1 MGEEKAPAEGEKKTD
16 DGKKDGQTK
25 KGEKKEVELSEE
37 DAALKENLELMVTRS
52 ADPEAGV
59 AKLAMET
66 MRSSIKSATS
76 SMTSVPKPLK
86 FLRPHLKTLK
96 ETYAKLVEGDNRK
109 LLADIISLLAM
120 TDAPVENV
128 MPESLKYRLVGSDED
143 IGTWGHEYVRNLAS
157 EIGTEYH
164 RRQEDAAAD
173 GTQANFDDLV
183 TLVNVIVPFHMQ
195 HNAEPE
201 AVDLLIE
208 VERLD
213 LLASHV
219 NEGNH
224 VRTCLYLFSCSSY
237 LPEPEDSEVIKVA
250 HDIFMKVGKFTD
262 AMRVALRLG
271 VQEIMEK
278 TFIATTDKQE
288 RRQLCYML
296 ARHGHPLRLDE
307 GPCEVT
313 DSDELEELQNIM
325 SNSNLSANYLTLARD
340 LDVMEAKLPED
351 IYKTHLMEGRAPA
364 GAAVDSAR
372 ANLAATFVNAFVNAG
387 FGHDKLLT
395 SSEGGEGETAGD
407 GAGATAGAGSNVSW
421 IFKNKDHGKM
431 SAAASLGS
439 VLLWDVEDG
448 LPRVDNYLYSMEH
461 QVVAGGLLAVGL
473 INVNVRNDCDP
484 AYGLLYES
492 VNKENSSVRIG
503 AIMGLGLAYAGT
515 QKEEVQELLVPVVTD
530 DLTPLDVAA
539 FAALSLGLVFV
550 GTCHEECVQAIV
562 QALMLRPEKDLEDP
576 FAHFLCLGLGLL
588 FLQRQGEVEATLEVA
603 KTLSPRI
610 SEFLQVTLEACAY
623 AGSGNVLKVQA
634 MLARCGEHPDL
645 EGEEPPTATASEG
658 EGAGAG
664 TGAGAAEGG
673 GGDGE
678 SREWL
683 ADPQSV
689 ATLGVALIASAE
701 ELGSDMAVRA
711 YDHLIQYGDAAVR
724 KAAPVGLALL
734 HISNP
739 KLNVTDLLGRLSHDS
754 NEDVA
759 QTASLALGIVGAGT
773 NNARL
778 AGQLRQ
784 LSSYYYK
791 DPSLLFL
798 VRVSQG
804 LVHLGKGLLTLS
816 PSHSDRSL
824 NSNVALAGLIISAFT
839 MLDMKHT
846 ILGKH
851 HYMLYY
857 LLVAAQPR
865 MLMTVDED
873 GKPLPVSVRVGQAV
887 DVVGQAGRP
896 KTITGF
902 QTHTTPVL
910 LSAGDRAELATDKY
924 IALVS
929 VLEGVV
935 ILKPNPLWLDESGE
949 AAP

>member
-1 MGEEKAPAEGEKKTD
+1 M
-16 DGKKDGQTK
+16 
-25 KGEKKEVELSEE
+25 
-37 DAALKENLELMVTRS
+37 
-52 ADPEAGV
+52 
-59 AKLAMET
+59 
-66 MRSSIKSATS
+66 
-76 SMTSVPKPLK
+76 
-86 FLRPHLKTLK
+86 
-96 ETYAKLVEGDNRK
+96 
-109 LLADIISLLAM
+109 
-120 TDAPVENV
+120 
-128 MPESLKYRLVGSDED
+128 
-143 IGTWGHEYVRNLAS
+143 
-157 EIGTEYH
+157 EYH
-164 RRQEDAAAD
+164 RRQDESAKG
-173 GTQANFDDLV
+173 GTELIVDDLM
-183 TLVNVIVPFHMQ
+183 TLVDVIVPFHMK

-213 LLASHV
+213 KLALHV
-219 NEGNH
+219 TDSNH
-224 VRTCLYLFSCSSY
+224 GRTCLYLFSCSSY
-237 LPEPEDSEVIKVA
+237 LPEPEDKEVLTVA

-271 VQEIMEK
+271 NQEIMEK
-278 TFIATTDKQE
+278 TFIASADKQE
-288 RRQLCYML
+288 KRQLCYML

-307 GPCEVT
+307 GPCEIS

-340 LDVMEAKLPED
+340 LDVMEAKMPED

-364 GAAVDSAR
+364 GTAVDSAR

-395 SSEGGEGETAGD
+395 SSEGGEGDAAAD
-407 GAGATAGAGSNVSW
+407 GASGGAGSNVSW

-439 VLLWDVEDG
+439 ILLWDVEDG

-492 VNKENSSVRIG
+492 VNKENPSVRIG

-515 QKEEVQELLVPVVTD
+515 QKDEVQELLVPVVTD
-530 DLTPLDVAA
+530 DSTPLDVAA

-576 FAHFLCLGLGLL
+576 FAHFMCLGLGLL

-603 KTLSPRI
+603 KTLCPRV
-610 SEFLQVTLEACAY
+610 SDFLQVTLEVCAY

-645 EGEEPPTATASEG
+645 ESEESDGTRG
-658 EGAGAG
+658 DGAGDV
-664 TGAGAAEGG
+664 E
-673 GGDGE
+673 GE

-689 ATLGVALIASAE
+689 AALGVALIASAE

-734 HISNP
+734 HISDP
-739 KLNVTDLLGRLSHDS
+739 KLNATDVLGRLSHDS

-759 QTASLALGIVGAGT
+759 QAASLALGIVGAGT

-778 AGQLRQ
+778 ASQLRQ

-798 VRVSQG
+798 VRVAQG

-824 NSNVALAGLIISAFT
+824 NSNVALAGLVISAFT

-846 ILGKH
+846 ILGKY

-857 LLVAAQPR
+857 LFVAAQPR

-887 DVVGQAGRP
+887 SVVGQAGRP

-924 IALVS
+924 IALAS

-935 ILKPNPLWLDESGE
+935 ILKPNPEWVDDNAEN
-949 AAP
+949 AA

>member
-1 MGEEKAPAEGEKKTD
+1 M
-16 DGKKDGQTK
+16 
-25 KGEKKEVELSEE
+25 
-37 DAALKENLELMVTRS
+37 
-52 ADPEAGV
+52 
-59 AKLAMET
+59 
-66 MRSSIKSATS
+66 
-76 SMTSVPKPLK
+76 
-86 FLRPHLKTLK
+86 
-96 ETYAKLVEGDNRK
+96 
-109 LLADIISLLAM
+109 
-120 TDAPVENV
+120 
-128 MPESLKYRLVGSDED
+128 
-143 IGTWGHEYVRNLAS
+143 RNLAS

-407 GAGATAGAGSNVSW
+407 SAGATAGAGSNVSW